1 MTVTDPIVSMLTLVC
16 KKAMFNVLLSVAA
29 GSLGDTNCLMK
40 IELWFNLRRVVN
52 QVIVLFVQ
60 PIIALLI
67 ISSCRKL
74 LW

>member
-1 MTVTDPIVSMLTLVC
+1 MTITDPIVSMLTLVC
-16 KKAMFNVLLSVAA
+16 KKAMFNVLLSVAT
-29 GSLGDTNCLMK
+29 GSLGDTNCPMK
-40 IELWFNLRRVVN
+40 TELWFNLRRVAN

-60 PIIALLI
+60 PIIASLI